1 MHAFAAAPPPSPGP
15 PAIEGA
21 PQLEYEPAV
30 LAVLGE
36 DGLDVDWANILHDPN
51 PNVAAQQ
58 YAKDLQSARSA
69 LPPAGDRSA
78 LMQLMKERFGS
89 RSRLKEIAR
98 RLPRSMVEFFAAFAF
113 ADISMAKGNSFLGV
127 VTNTLFRGSDIPFRS
142 LETVEDK
149 IIKACFPEGFKV
161 MELTRKND
169 GNQKVSHNKHV
180 LYLYTSCTVYVFGLY
195 DACILKKKI

>member
-21 PQLEYEPAV
+21 PQYEPAV

-69 LPPAGDRSA
+69 LQPAGDRSA
-78 LMQLMKERFGS
+78 LMQLLKERFGS
-89 RSRLKEIAR
+89 RSRLKDIAR
-98 RLPRSMVEFFAAFAF
+98 SFPRSVVEFFAAFTF

-127 VTNTLFRGSDIPFRS
+127 VSNKLFRGSDIPYRS
-142 LETVEDK
+142 LETIEDK
-149 IIKACFPEGFKV
+149 IIKTCFPDGCKV
-161 MELTRKND
+161 MD
-169 GNQKVSHNKHV
+169 
-180 LYLYTSCTVYVFGLY
+180 
-195 DACILKKKI
+195 